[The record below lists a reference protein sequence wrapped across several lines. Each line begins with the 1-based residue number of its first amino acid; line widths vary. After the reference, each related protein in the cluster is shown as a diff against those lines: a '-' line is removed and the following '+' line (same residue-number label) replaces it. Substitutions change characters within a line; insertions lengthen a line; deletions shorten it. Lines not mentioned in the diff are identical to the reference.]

1 MRNVTLFILP
11 GASLIEITQ
20 LADGVRVR
28 CPGCGNEQEYRGKGH
43 REFRH
48 EDQCSVYARIEQ
60 AVHICERDEVKR
72 G

>member
-1 MRNVTLFILP
+1 MRHVTLILP
-11 GASLIEITQ
+11 GASLMEITP

-28 CPGCGNEQEYRGKGH
+28 CPGCGNEEEYRDTGH

-48 EDQCSVYARIEQ
+48 EDRCAVYARIEQ
-60 AVHICERDEVKR
+60 ALRIYEQDEVKR